1 MSWLQAFFGV
11 FDGHGGSK
19 TAEFAASNV
28 EKNVIAAIREEED
41 EQDSNNQARIE
52 EALRIAYLRT
62 DSDLLK
68 QEVPGGSCA
77 VTALIMNDDHL
88 IVSNAGDCRAVIS
101 KGGVAEAVTSDHRP
115 SREDEKNR
123 IENNGGY
130 VDCIRGVWRLQGTL
144 AVSRGLGDS
153 HLKHWVIADP
163 ETTVQ
168 KINPECEFLILAS
181 DGLWDKV
188 SNQEAVDIV
197 RSMWIN
203 SSSSSNHTQPSLL
216 SACKKLA
223 DLSVSRGSFDD
234 VTVLVIPL
242 RRFA

>member
-1 MSWLQAFFGV
+1 
-11 FDGHGGSK
+11 
-19 TAEFAASNV
+19 
-28 EKNVIAAIREEED
+28 
-41 EQDSNNQARIE
+41 
-52 EALRIAYLRT
+52 
-62 DSDLLK
+62 
-68 QEVPGGSCA
+68 
-77 VTALIMNDDHL
+77 MNDDDL
-88 IVSNAGDCRAVIS
+88 VVSNAGDCRAVIS

-123 IENNGGY
+123 IESNGGY
-130 VDCIRGVWRLQGTL
+130 VDCIRGIWRLQGTL

-163 ETTVQ
+163 ETTVL
-168 KINPECEFLILAS
+168 KIDSECEFLILAS

-188 SNQEAVDIV
+188 SNQEAVDTV
-197 RSMWIN
+197 RSMWVN
-203 SSSSSNHTQPSLL
+203 SSSTSSNNSPPSLL

-234 VTVLVIPL
+234 VAVLVIPL